1 MSTTCQTNFV
11 TSRSRV
17 ALIIEVGKIK
27 PVWFEENNRSARD
40 RVFVQTVNSI
50 WSHQEGSA
58 KVINFSVTGKDG
70 NCYRLSLNTREFT
83 WELWISETT

>member
-11 TSRSRV
+11 TSRVRV
-17 ALIIEVGKIK
+17 ALIIEGGKIK
-27 PVWFEENNRSARD
+27 PVWFEENDRSARD
-40 RVFVQTVNSI
+40 RVFVQTFNSI

-58 KVINFSVTGKDG
+58 KVINFSVTGGDA

-83 WELWISETT
+83 WQLWVSETT